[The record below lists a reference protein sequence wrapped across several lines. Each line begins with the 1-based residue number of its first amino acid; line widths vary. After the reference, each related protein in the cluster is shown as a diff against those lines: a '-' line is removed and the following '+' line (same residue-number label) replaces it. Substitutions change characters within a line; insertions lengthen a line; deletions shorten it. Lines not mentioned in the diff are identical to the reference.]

1 MPQGATDAV
10 PGFFPV
16 GWACDYKTKAQPWG
30 FTDALNLIDMGDY
43 LAAAERFGD
52 PALAEI
58 RAGFND
64 YLGTMRDRVLFFKR
78 ESADKEDFDIPI
90 SPDRKEVEKGFP
102 RLYHGNMIVLGLK
115 NGYLDAN
122 DVLRIWKWCLRNGQ
136 TSANGLTGKFSTAS
150 DDPVM
155 KHYWYT
161 TSQDYLWHRA
171 FRAIGYNDQ
180 ADTIL
185 AATLKFAMTR
195 ELYVGERYRDDEPWF
210 LPWSPNCSGSGR
222 IVQMLLERYR
232 STGGWRA
239 RSRGETVVKPAF
251 QSIGV
256 PL

>member
-1 MPQGATDAV
+1 M
-10 PGFFPV
+10 
-16 GWACDYKTKAQPWG
+16 
-30 FTDALNLIDMGDY
+30 
-43 LAAAERFGD
+43 
-52 PALAEI
+52 
-58 RAGFND
+58 
-64 YLGTMRDRVLFFKR
+64 LFYKR

-90 SPDRKEVEKGFP
+90 SPDGREVEAMFP

-122 DVLRIWKWCLRNGQ
+122 DVLRIWKWCLNNGQ
-136 TSANGLTGKFSTAS
+136 ASANGLTGKYTTAS

-171 FRAIGYNDQ
+171 FRAIGFHDQ

-222 IVQMLLERYR
+222 IVQMLLERY
-232 STGGWRA
+232 
-239 RSRGETVVKPAF
+239 GEKM
-251 QSIGV
+251 
-256 PL
+256 